1 MTQKKMQIIR
11 RYTSR
16 VGCYAC
22 NNEPHRVQGCPVC
35 KSEGMLTIV
44 SEEEVKDA
52 RILKYVRRYDTQKLS
67 KGVKL
72 Y

>member
-1 MTQKKMQIIR
+1 MQIIR

-35 KSEGMLTIV
+35 KSEGILTIV

-52 RILKYVRRYDTQKLS
+52 RIINLCKKI
-67 KGVKL
+67 
-72 Y
+72 

>member
-1 MTQKKMQIIR
+1 ML
-11 RYTSR
+11 
-16 VGCYAC
+16 
-22 NNEPHRVQGCPVC
+22 GCPVC
-35 KSEGMLTIV
+35 KSEGVLTIV

>member
-1 MTQKKMQIIR
+1 MTQKKMQIIK

-16 VGCYAC
+16 IRCYAC
-22 NNEPHRVQGCPVC
+22 NKEPHRVQGCPVC
-35 KSEGMLTIV
+35 KSEGVLTIV